1 MCQKDHKILYIFCIT
16 DAVPGDTYHIL
27 PFRRR
32 GLRDGAGSLRFSFY
46 SNSYCII
53 TNYFTPSSSS
63 SFAACFRFSN

>member
-32 GLRDGAGSLRFSFY
+32 GLRDGAGPLRFSFH
-46 SNSYCII
+46 
-53 TNYFTPSSSS
+53 TEGHFTPSFSS